1 MCWEASINS
10 HTQECLQ
17 EVLQSTYE
25 GTQMLFLKDKTL
37 GDNRFKVFLKMHI
50 LKTLV
55 GHLQY
60 FVWQFNLRKVWFGT
74 MCAFFWRWV
83 GRWHSEVPKAFK
95 VFTVAKGPNPPEVF
109 NVDPF
114 GRKEAT
120 HR

>member
-60 FVWQFNLRKVWFGT
+60 FVWQFNLRKVCFGT
-74 MCAFFWRWV
+74 MCAFFGVGWV
-83 GRWHSEVPKAFK
+83 GGIPKF
-95 VFTVAKGPNPPEVF
+95 
-109 NVDPF
+109 
-114 GRKEAT
+114 RKF
-120 HR
+120 